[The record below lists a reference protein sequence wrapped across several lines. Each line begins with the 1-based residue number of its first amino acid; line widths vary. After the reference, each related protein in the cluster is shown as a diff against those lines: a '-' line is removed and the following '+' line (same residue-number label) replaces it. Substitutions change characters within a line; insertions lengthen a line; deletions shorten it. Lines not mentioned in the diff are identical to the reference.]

1 MKIPTVINGR
11 LIYSDQKSTRKKE
24 RERSPTETRA
34 SHKVKILGDSHFRGI
49 ASKIDQYL
57 TTKFEI
63 DSWIK
68 PEANTQETVNT
79 LENDSQC
86 LRTQDVIVVSGGKH
100 MAQFIQE
107 NTHSNIII
115 VNIPPRHDV
124 ERNSI
129 INLEIQATNMKLN
142 KIANV
147 YNTVMIVDTN
157 LHRKCFT
164 RHGLHLNKYGKEW
177 LAKQIATHI
186 YTLVE
191 NNTKSTPIIPL
202 KWKIETIS
210 KQDSVNP
217 MTEQTVI
224 CPINSNETN
233 GPVTEEQSTNRV
245 LNRNRRLPITR
256 SKDFLW

>member
-11 LIYSDQKSTRKKE
+11 LIYSDQKSTTRKKE
-24 RERSPTETRA
+24 RKRSQTETRA

-63 DSWIK
+63 GNWIK
-68 PEANTQETVNT
+68 PGANTQEIVNT

-86 LRTQDVIVVSGGKH
+86 LGTQDVIVVSGAKH

-115 VNIPPRHDV
+115 VNIPPRHDI

-129 INLEIQATNMKLN
+129 INLEIQATDMKLN
-142 KIANV
+142 KIAKVYDNV
-147 YNTVMIVDTN
+147 TIVDSN

-164 RHGLHLNKYGKEW
+164 KHGLHLNKYGKEW

-186 YTLVE
+186 YILVE
-191 NNTKSTPIIPL
+191 NNTKSISMMPL
-202 KWKIETIS
+202 KWKIETI
-210 KQDSVNP
+210 K
-217 MTEQTVI
+217 
-224 CPINSNETN
+224 
-233 GPVTEEQSTNRV
+233 
-245 LNRNRRLPITR
+245 
-256 SKDFLW
+256 